1 MKKSLMV
8 CRTLMDEWRSKD
20 SDLQSMMFNL
30 KLLQTTIDEALLN
43 QLIYNDQPCRQ
54 IKRNQ
59 PQNRQAE

>member
-30 KLLQTTIDEALLN
+30 KLLQATIDEGLFN
-43 QLIYNDQPCRQ
+43 QLIYNGRP
-54 IKRNQ
+54 
-59 PQNRQAE
+59 